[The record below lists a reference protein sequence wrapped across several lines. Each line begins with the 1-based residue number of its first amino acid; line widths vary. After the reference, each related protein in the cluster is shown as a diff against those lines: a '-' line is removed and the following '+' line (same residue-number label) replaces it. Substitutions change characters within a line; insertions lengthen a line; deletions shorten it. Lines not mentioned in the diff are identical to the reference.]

1 MAGVS
6 LRKLVKD
13 YDGKFLAVK
22 GIDLE
27 IADAEFVVLVGRDSE
42 AFRRAQAKYRD
53 LSVQAQADEK
63 PFDAYVEGVRL
74 TAYAIKAWSLEDELN
89 EKSAMDFLL
98 NAPYVADQLDA
109 ALYDSKR
116 FFS

>member
-1 MAGVS
+1 MRASDFYSKSKHEEGTKV
-6 LRKLVKD
+6 LLKQP
-13 YDGKFLAVK
+13 DGTPT
-22 GIDLE
+22 E
-27 IADAEFVVLVGRDSE
+27 EFVVLVGRDSE

-53 LSVQAQADEK
+53 LSVQAQADDK

-74 TAYAIKAWSLEDELN
+74 TASAIKAWSLEDELN

-98 NAPYVADQLDA
+98 NAPYITDQLDA